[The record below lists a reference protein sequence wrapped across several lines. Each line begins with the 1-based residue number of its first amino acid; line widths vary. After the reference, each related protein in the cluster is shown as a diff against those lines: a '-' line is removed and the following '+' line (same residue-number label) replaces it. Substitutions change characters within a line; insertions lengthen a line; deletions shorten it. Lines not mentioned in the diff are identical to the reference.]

1 MFVVHYNTSTIMET
15 KAPTNPL
22 KFVIALACGIFILFS
37 ISAAGQGTSSYENSL
52 ALIQENLKMEGTD
65 NALNINSPAQFN
77 SGAGFENLKDGS
89 IGEIQTTQSPD
100 RAFTK
105 SVMELIGNMP
115 LWTPAYSDS
124 KPVKSVYSLKVNFLL
139 R

>member
-1 MFVVHYNTSTIMET
+1 
-15 KAPTNPL
+15 
-22 KFVIALACGIFILFS
+22 
-37 ISAAGQGTSSYENSL
+37 
-52 ALIQENLKMEGTD
+52 
-65 NALNINSPAQFN
+65 
-77 SGAGFENLKDGS
+77 LKDGS
-89 IGEIQTTQSPD
+89 IGQSKITQSPD
-100 RAFTK
+100 RAFNQ